1 MKLFLA
7 NINEVRP
14 EHMNRIWPER
24 AEKAGRYRFP
34 ADRKRCVA
42 GGLLL
47 RCFLGDTKIFT
58 DEFGKPRAENGVC
71 FNLSHSGD
79 WVLFAVGKTEV
90 GCDIEQ
96 MRQCDPVRLGK
107 VVFTE
112 GELDLIKKSC
122 DRLGIFFELW
132 TKKEALL
139 KCMGKGFHR
148 AAKTVDVRAECF
160 CENGEE
166 YFMKTKIFADYTI
179 SVCARERIDDITI
192 EFVSLDQEFMN
203 IYFKNSGKM

>member
-14 EHMNRIWPER
+14 EHMNRISPER

-79 WVLFAVGKTEV
+79 WVALVLGEDEV
-90 GCDIEQ
+90 GCDIERIKQ
-96 MRQCDPVRLGK
+96 ADALRLGK
-107 VVFTE
+107 IVFTE
-112 GELDLIKKSC
+112 NELRRISDSP
-122 DRLGIFFELW
+122 DRLGVFYTLW

-148 AAKTVDVRAECF
+148 SAKTVDVSGRSFSEDGSVY
-160 CENGEE
+160 NLS
-166 YFMKTKIFADYTI
+166 TQLFADYAI
-179 SVCARERIDDITI
+179 SVCTKNAKA
-192 EFVSLDQEFMN
+192 EFETEVVSFD
-203 IYFKNSGKM
+203 